1 MSNVT
6 AAVAEASWNAAQW
19 MQILGLGGLA
29 GAIGQGARAIIGLKK
44 TNDAASA
51 PNVST
56 RPVIEGSR
64 MIVSLAIGFVAG
76 ALAGI
81 GLIDNLDVIPTEK
94 IFALTAAGYA
104 GGDFIE
110 GLISRVSGTQDV
122 APGQEALGVPAPAAN
137 AANASDD
144 AVG

>member
-6 AAVAEASWNAAQW
+6 AVVAEASWNAAQW
-19 MQILGLGGLA
+19 MQVLGLGGVA
-29 GAIGQGARAIIGLKK
+29 GAIGQGARTIVGLKK

-51 PNVST
+51 ANVST
-56 RPVIEGSR
+56 REMIDGSR

-76 ALAGI
+76 ALAAIGI
-81 GLIDNLDVIPTEK
+81 VDNLDVIPAEK

-110 GLISRVSGTQDV
+110 GLISRVSGTQDA
-122 APGQEALGVPAPAAN
+122 APGQEAVGVPANVAN
-137 AANASDD
+137 GGDD